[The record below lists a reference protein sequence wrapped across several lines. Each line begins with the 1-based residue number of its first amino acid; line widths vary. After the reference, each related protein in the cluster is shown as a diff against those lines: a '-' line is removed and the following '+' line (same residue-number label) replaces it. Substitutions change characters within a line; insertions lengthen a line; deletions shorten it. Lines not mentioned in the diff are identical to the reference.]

1 MGNVR
6 GSGAKNRGRE
16 GGNFSGIQQ
25 QNVRGSGV
33 KYTPKVKQE
42 VSGTN
47 EDTTKADNKIERPAR
62 NSRTFDQVSGVKQVM
77 GYPLARG
84 PSDNTGDALV
94 IKCIEYVPPKTGLEA
109 STSRA
114 YAGADGSFEGVNYKK
129 GDVLKTKTKTGEF
142 ADLKVIDSVRIKN
155 DGASD
160 GQKNAKAIYYI
171 TLPIPQDLNDSN
183 VVTWGDDS
191 MNIFQIAAV
200 DAAAGL
206 LGNTKESFE
215 NAKAILD
222 AGIGR
227 SIGNELKSQG
237 GKDTARAIT
246 RAIAGEA
253 IDKLGAN
260 IRPNSVLG
268 RSTGMILNSNL
279 ELLFSG
285 VTLRTFPFSINFSP
299 RNSDESEMVL
309 SIIKALKSSMAAK
322 KNASQGQGGIFLRA
336 PDVFQLR
343 YLHDGKDHP
352 FLNRIKDCALTAM
365 SVNYTN
371 SGTYATYED
380 GTPVSIRMNLTFK
393 ELNPIYFED
402 YADGVGGVGY

>member
-1 MGNVR
+1 MAYNFNKRREFR
-6 GSGAKNRGRE
+6 G
-16 GGNFSGIQQ
+16 GGKRNQYGQVITLGDNS
-25 QNVRGSGV
+25 
-33 KYTPKVKQE
+33 TVKQE
-42 VSGTN
+42 VGTN
-47 EDTTKADNKIERPAR
+47 TDTTKSDSNNERPAKSTR
-62 NSRTFDQVSGVKQVM
+62 RAGEINGVKQNM
-77 GYPLARG
+77 GYPIARG
-84 PSDNTGDALV
+84 PDDNTGDALL
-94 IKCIEYVPPKTGLEA
+94 IKCIEYQPPKTGLEV

-114 YAGADGSFEGVNYKK
+114 YAGADGSFEGRTYGAGQKLETEVSP
-129 GDVLKTKTKTGEF
+129 GQFE
-142 ADLKVIDSVRIKN
+142 DLKVVLGKYDKDGKRLGDLKVVDSVRIKN

-160 GQKNAKAIYYI
+160 RQKDAKAIYYI
-171 TLPIPQDLNDSN
+171 TLPIPQDVNDSN
-183 VVTWGDDS
+183 VVTWGDDN

-206 LGNTKESFE
+206 IGNSKESFE

-227 SIGNELKSQG
+227 SIGESL
-237 GKDTARAIT
+237 GKDTGKAIT

-299 RNSDESEMVL
+299 RNKDESDMVV

-336 PDVFQLR
+336 PDVFQLMYVDCSGR
-343 YLHDGKDHP
+343 QHP
-352 FLNRIKDCALTAM
+352 FLNR
-365 SVNYTN
+365 
-371 SGTYATYED
+371 
-380 GTPVSIRMNLTFK
+380 F
-393 ELNPIYFED
+393 
-402 YADGVGGVGY
+402 

>member
-1 MGNVR
+1 MAYNFNKRREFR
-6 GSGAKNRGRE
+6 G
-16 GGNFSGIQQ
+16 GGKRNQYGQVITLGDNS
-25 QNVRGSGV
+25 
-33 KYTPKVKQE
+33 TVKQE
-42 VSGTN
+42 VGTN
-47 EDTTKADNKIERPAR
+47 TDTTKSDSNNERPAKSTR
-62 NSRTFDQVSGVKQVM
+62 RAGEINGVKQNM
-77 GYPLARG
+77 GYPIARG
-84 PSDNTGDALV
+84 PDDNTGDALL
-94 IKCIEYVPPKTGLEA
+94 IKCIEYVPPKTGLEV

-114 YAGADGSFEGVNYKK
+114 YAGADGSFEGRNYVAGQKLQTEVSP
-129 GDVLKTKTKTGEF
+129 GQFE
-142 ADLKVIDSVRIKN
+142 DLKVVDSVRIKN

-160 GQKNAKAIYYI
+160 RQKDAKAIYYI
-171 TLPIPQDLNDSN
+171 TLPIPQDVNDSN
-183 VVTWGDDS
+183 VVTWGDDN

-206 LGNTKESFE
+206 IGNSKESFE

-227 SIGNELKSQG
+227 SIGEAL
-237 GKDTARAIT
+237 GKDTGKAIT

-299 RNSDESEMVL
+299 RNKDESDMVV

-336 PDVFQLR
+336 PDVFQLMYVDSSGR
-343 YLHDGKDHP
+343 QHP
-352 FLNRIKDCALTAM
+352 FLNRFKDCALTAM
-365 SVNYTN
+365 TVNYTN
-371 SGTYATYED
+371 SGTYATYND
-380 GTPVSIRMNLTFK
+380 STPVSIRMNLTFK

-402 YADGVGGVGY
+402 YKSYTGPGVGY

>member
-1 MGNVR
+1 MAYNFNKRREFR
-6 GSGAKNRGRE
+6 G
-16 GGNFSGIQQ
+16 GGKRNQYGQVITLGDNS
-25 QNVRGSGV
+25 
-33 KYTPKVKQE
+33 TVKQE
-42 VSGTN
+42 VGTN
-47 EDTTKADNKIERPAR
+47 TDTTKSDSNNERPAKSTR
-62 NSRTFDQVSGVKQVM
+62 RAGEINGVKQNM
-77 GYPLARG
+77 GYPIARG
-84 PSDNTGDALV
+84 PDDNTGDALL
-94 IKCIEYVPPKTGLEA
+94 IKCIEYVPPKTGLEV

-114 YAGADGSFEGVNYKK
+114 YAGADGSFEGRNYVAGQKLQTEVSP
-129 GDVLKTKTKTGEF
+129 GQFE
-142 ADLKVIDSVRIKN
+142 DLKVVDSVRIKN

-160 GQKNAKAIYYI
+160 RQKDAKAIYYI
-171 TLPIPQDLNDSN
+171 TLPIPQDVNDSN
-183 VVTWGDDS
+183 VVTWGDDN

-206 LGNTKESFE
+206 IGNTKESFE

-227 SIGNELKSQG
+227 SIGNELNSQG

-299 RNSDESEMVL
+299 RNKDESDMVV

-336 PDVFQLR
+336 PDVFQLMYVDSSGR
-343 YLHDGKDHP
+343 QHP
-352 FLNRIKDCALTAM
+352 FLNRFKDCALTAM
-365 SVNYTN
+365 TVNYTN
-371 SGTYATYED
+371 SGTYATYND
-380 GTPVSIRMNLTFK
+380 STPVSIRMNLTFK

-402 YADGVGGVGY
+402 YKSYTGPGVGY

>member
-1 MGNVR
+1 MAYNFNKRREFR
-6 GSGAKNRGRE
+6 G
-16 GGNFSGIQQ
+16 GGKRNQYGQVITLGDNS
-25 QNVRGSGV
+25 
-33 KYTPKVKQE
+33 TVKQE
-42 VSGTN
+42 VGTN
-47 EDTTKADNKIERPAR
+47 TDTTKSDSNNERPAKSTR
-62 NSRTFDQVSGVKQVM
+62 RAGEINGVKQNM
-77 GYPLARG
+77 GYPIARG
-84 PSDNTGDALV
+84 PDDNTGDALL
-94 IKCIEYVPPKTGLEA
+94 IKCIEYVPPKTGLEV

-114 YAGADGSFEGVNYKK
+114 YAGADGSFEGRNYVAGQKLQTEVSP
-129 GDVLKTKTKTGEF
+129 GQFE
-142 ADLKVIDSVRIKN
+142 DLKVVDSVRIKN

-160 GQKNAKAIYYI
+160 RQKDAKAIYYI
-171 TLPIPQDLNDSN
+171 TLPIPQDVNDSN
-183 VVTWGDDS
+183 VVTWGDDN

-206 LGNTKESFE
+206 IGNTKESFE

-227 SIGNELKSQG
+227 SIGNELNSQG

-299 RNSDESEMVL
+299 RNKDESDMVV

-336 PDVFQLR
+336 PDVFQLM
-343 YLHDGKDHP
+343 YVDSKGDPHP
-352 FLNRIKDCALTAM
+352 FLNRFKDCALTAM
-365 SVNYTN
+365 TVNYTN
-371 SGTYATYED
+371 SGTYATYGD
-380 GTPVSIRMNLTFK
+380 STPVSIRMNLTFK

-402 YADGVGGVGY
+402 YKDFTGEGVGY

>member
-1 MGNVR
+1 MAYNFNKRREFR
-6 GSGAKNRGRE
+6 G
-16 GGNFSGIQQ
+16 GGKRNQYGQVITLGDNS
-25 QNVRGSGV
+25 
-33 KYTPKVKQE
+33 TVKQE
-42 VSGTN
+42 VGTN
-47 EDTTKADNKIERPAR
+47 TDTTKSDSNNERPAKSTR
-62 NSRTFDQVSGVKQVM
+62 RAGEINGVKQNM
-77 GYPLARG
+77 GYPIARG
-84 PSDNTGDALV
+84 PDDNTGDALL
-94 IKCIEYVPPKTGLEA
+94 IKCIEYVPPTTGLEV

-114 YAGADGSFEGVNYKK
+114 YAGADGSFEGRNYAAGQKLQTEVSP
-129 GDVLKTKTKTGEF
+129 GQFE
-142 ADLKVIDSVRIKN
+142 DLKVVDTVRIKN

-160 GQKNAKAIYYI
+160 RQKDAKAIYYI
-171 TLPIPQDLNDSN
+171 TLPIPQDVNDSN
-183 VVTWGDDS
+183 VVTWGDDN

-200 DAAAGL
+200 DAAAGII
-206 LGNTKESFE
+206 GNTKESFE

-227 SIGNELKSQG
+227 SIGEAL
-237 GKDTARAIT
+237 GKDTGKAIT

-299 RNSDESEMVL
+299 RNARESSEVL

-343 YLHDGKDHP
+343 YLHNGKDHP

-371 SGTYATYED
+371 SGTYATYDD

-402 YADGVGGVGY
+402 YTDGVGGVGY

>member
-1 MGNVR
+1 MGFA
-6 GSGAKNRGRE
+6 GQLFDKPGE
-16 GGNFSGIQQ
+16 G
-25 QNVRGSGV
+25 
-33 KYTPKVKQE
+33 KYTKKYLRDLQKTSSSSIKEEVK
-42 VSGTN
+42 GTN
-47 EDTTKADNKIERPAR
+47 EDTTKADNKIERPAKK
-62 NSRTFDQVSGVKQVM
+62 SRSAGDVSGVKQVM
-77 GYPLARG
+77 GYPIARG
-84 PSDNTGDALV
+84 PGEETGDALV
-94 IKCIEYVPPKTGLEA
+94 IKCVEYVPPKTGLEA

-129 GDVLKTKTKTGEF
+129 GDVLQTKTKTGEL
-142 ADLKVIDSVRIKN
+142 ADLKVIDSVRVKN

-200 DAAAGL
+200 DAAAGI

-215 NAKAILD
+215 NAKALLD

-227 SIGNELKSQG
+227 SIGAALG
-237 GKDTARAIT
+237 ADTGRAIT

-299 RNSDESEMVL
+299 RNARESSEVL

-343 YLHDGKDHP
+343 YLHNGKDHP

-371 SGTYATYED
+371 SGTYTTYDD

>member
-1 MGNVR
+1 MAYNFNKRREFR
-6 GSGAKNRGRE
+6 G
-16 GGNFSGIQQ
+16 GGKRNQYGQVITLGDNS
-25 QNVRGSGV
+25 
-33 KYTPKVKQE
+33 TVKQE
-42 VSGTN
+42 VGTN
-47 EDTTKADNKIERPAR
+47 TDTTKSDSNNERPAKSTR
-62 NSRTFDQVSGVKQVM
+62 RAGEINGVKQNM
-77 GYPLARG
+77 GYPIARG
-84 PSDNTGDALV
+84 PDDNTGDALL
-94 IKCIEYVPPKTGLEA
+94 IKCIEYVPPKTGLEV

-114 YAGADGSFEGVNYKK
+114 YAGADGSFEGRNYVAGQKLQTEVSP
-129 GDVLKTKTKTGEF
+129 GQFE
-142 ADLKVIDSVRIKN
+142 DLKVVDSVRIKN

-160 GQKNAKAIYYI
+160 RQKDAKAIYYI
-171 TLPIPQDLNDSN
+171 TLPIPQDVNDSN
-183 VVTWGDDS
+183 VVTWGDDN

-206 LGNTKESFE
+206 IGNSKESFE

-227 SIGNELKSQG
+227 SIGESL
-237 GKDTARAIT
+237 GKDTGKAIT

-299 RNSDESEMVL
+299 RNKDESDMVV

-336 PDVFQLR
+336 PDVFQLMYVDSSGR
-343 YLHDGKDHP
+343 QHP
-352 FLNRIKDCALTAM
+352 FLNRFKDWALTAM
-365 SVNYTN
+365 TVNYTN
-371 SGTYATYED
+371 SGTYATYND
-380 GTPVSIRMNLTFK
+380 STPVSIRMNLTFK

-402 YADGVGGVGY
+402 YKTYTGPGVGY

>member
-1 MGNVR
+1 MAYNFNKRREFR
-6 GSGAKNRGRE
+6 G
-16 GGNFSGIQQ
+16 GGKRNQYGQVITLGDNS
-25 QNVRGSGV
+25 
-33 KYTPKVKQE
+33 TVKQE
-42 VSGTN
+42 VGTN
-47 EDTTKADNKIERPAR
+47 TDTTKSDSNNERPAKSTR
-62 NSRTFDQVSGVKQVM
+62 RAGEINGVKQNM
-77 GYPLARG
+77 GYPIARG
-84 PSDNTGDALV
+84 PDDNTGDALL
-94 IKCIEYVPPKTGLEA
+94 IKCIEYVPPTTGLEV

-114 YAGADGSFEGVNYKK
+114 YAGADGSFEGRNYVAGQKLQTEVSP
-129 GDVLKTKTKTGEF
+129 GQFE
-142 ADLKVIDSVRIKN
+142 DLKVVDSVRIKN

-160 GQKNAKAIYYI
+160 RKKDAKAIYYI
-171 TLPIPQDLNDSN
+171 TLPIPQDVNDSN

-200 DAAAGL
+200 DAAAGV

-227 SIGNELKSQG
+227 QIGSALNNEDG
-237 GKDTARAIT
+237 TGKDTARAIT
-246 RAIAGEA
+246 RAIAGKA
-253 IDKLGAN
+253 IDALGAN

-299 RNSDESEMVL
+299 RSEAEANEVL

-343 YLHDGKDHP
+343 YMHKGSDHP
-352 FLNRIKDCALTAM
+352 ILNRIKDCALTAM
-365 SVNYTN
+365 TVNYTN
-371 SGTYATYED
+371 SGTYATYSD
-380 GTPVSIRMNLTFK
+380 GQPVSIRMNLTFK

-402 YADGVGGVGY
+402 YKDGVGGVGY

>member
-1 MGNVR
+1 MAYNFNKRREFR
-6 GSGAKNRGRE
+6 G
-16 GGNFSGIQQ
+16 GGKRNQYGQVITLGDNS
-25 QNVRGSGV
+25 
-33 KYTPKVKQE
+33 TVKQE
-42 VSGTN
+42 VGTN
-47 EDTTKADNKIERPAR
+47 TDTTKSDSNNERPAKSTR
-62 NSRTFDQVSGVKQVM
+62 RAGEINGVKQNM
-77 GYPLARG
+77 GYPIARG
-84 PSDNTGDALV
+84 PDDNTGDALL
-94 IKCIEYVPPKTGLEA
+94 IKCIEYVPPKTGLEV

-114 YAGADGSFEGVNYKK
+114 YAGADGSFEGRNYVAGQKLQTEVSP
-129 GDVLKTKTKTGEF
+129 GQFE
-142 ADLKVIDSVRIKN
+142 DLKVVDSVRIKN

-160 GQKNAKAIYYI
+160 RQKDAKAIYYI
-171 TLPIPQDLNDSN
+171 TLPIPQDVNDSN
-183 VVTWGDDS
+183 VVTWGDDN

-206 LGNTKESFE
+206 IGNSKESFE

-227 SIGNELKSQG
+227 SIGESL
-237 GKDTARAIT
+237 GKDTGKAIT

-299 RNSDESEMVL
+299 RNKDESDMVV

-336 PDVFQLR
+336 PDVFQLMYVDSSGR
-343 YLHDGKDHP
+343 QHP
-352 FLNRIKDCALTAM
+352 FLNRFKDCALTAM
-365 SVNYTN
+365 TVNYTN
-371 SGTYATYED
+371 SGTYATYND
-380 GTPVSIRMNLTFK
+380 STPVSIRMNLTFK

-402 YADGVGGVGY
+402 YKSYTGPGVGY

>member
-1 MGNVR
+1 MGFA
-6 GSGAKNRGRE
+6 GQLFDKPGE
-16 GGNFSGIQQ
+16 G
-25 QNVRGSGV
+25 
-33 KYTPKVKQE
+33 KYTQKYFRDLQKTSNSSVKEE
-42 VSGTN
+42 VKGTN
-47 EDTTKADNKIERPAR
+47 EDTTKADNKIERPTKK
-62 NSRTFDQVSGVKQVM
+62 SRSASDVSGVKQVM
-77 GYPLARG
+77 GYPIARG
-84 PSDNTGDALV
+84 PGEETGDALV
-94 IKCIEYVPPKTGLEA
+94 IKCIEYVPPKTGIEA

-114 YAGADGSFEGVNYKK
+114 YAGEDGSFEGVNYKK
-129 GDVLKTKTKTGEF
+129 GDVLQTKTKTGEL

-215 NAKAILD
+215 NAKALLD

-227 SIGNELKSQG
+227 SIGDAL
-237 GKDTARAIT
+237 GKDTGRAIT

-299 RNSDESEMVL
+299 RNSRESAEVL

-336 PDVFQLR
+336 PDVFQLK
-343 YLHDGKDHP
+343 YFHNGKDHP

-371 SGTYATYED
+371 SGTYATYDD

-402 YADGVGGVGY
+402 YTDGVGGVGY

>member
-1 MGNVR
+1 MAYNFQNRRKFR
-6 GSGAKNRGRE
+6 G
-16 GGNFSGIQQ
+16 GGKRN
-25 QNVRGSGV
+25 
-33 KYTPKVKQE
+33 KYGQVVTLGDNSTVKQE
-42 VSGTN
+42 VGTN
-47 EDTTKADNKIERPAR
+47 TDTTKADNKIERPAKK
-62 NSRTFDQVSGVKQVM
+62 SRSFDDVSGVKQVM
-77 GYPLARG
+77 GYPIARG
-84 PSDNTGDALV
+84 PGDETGDALV

-129 GDVLKTKTKTGEF
+129 GDVLKTKTKTGDF

-227 SIGNELKSQG
+227 SIGNELNSQG

-299 RNSDESEMVL
+299 RNARESSEVL

-343 YLHDGKDHP
+343 YLHNGKDHP

-402 YADGVGGVGY
+402 YTDGVGGVGY